1 MLLLADSADAPTIS
15 LLRQNRSKVVRAY
28 VAGGTSAVS
37 SAVESAVRNALR

>member
-1 MLLLADSADAPTIS
+1 MLLLADSADASTIS
-15 LLRQNRSKVVRAY
+15 LLRQNRSRVVRAY